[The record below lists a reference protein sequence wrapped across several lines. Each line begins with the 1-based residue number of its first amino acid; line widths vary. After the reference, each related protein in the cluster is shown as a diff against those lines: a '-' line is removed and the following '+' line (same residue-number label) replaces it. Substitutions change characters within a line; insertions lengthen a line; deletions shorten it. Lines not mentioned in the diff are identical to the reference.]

1 MDTSTARGSVAVGQP
16 GTALGRVFLDS
27 HGGRGSE
34 LLPAVRDALSSAGV
48 QLHEL
53 SGILVGA
60 GPGSFTGVR
69 IAAAT
74 AKGLARGLELPLWA
88 FSSLAAGGATADVL
102 SPPAAGFDQ
111 PETSLPYAGGLSGL
125 PRCILFDARGDR
137 VYAACY
143 RFRPEG
149 PPAVVIPPQ
158 STDLRG
164 VLAAVRAMNENV
176 AFAGDG
182 AQRHQEVIREA
193 GFPVM
198 APPAGTPTGD
208 GLLHLLALDP
218 DAPPLQNP
226 GAWEPEYL
234 RASSAERERPAGPE
248 HERGAGS

>member
-1 MDTSTARGSVAVGQP
+1 
-16 GTALGRVFLDS
+16 
-27 HGGRGSE
+27 
-34 LLPAVRDALSSAGV
+34 LSSAGV
-48 QLHEL
+48 ELGEL

-74 AKGLARGLELPLWA
+74 AKGLARALELPLWA

-102 SPPAAGFDQ
+102 SSPAAGFDQ

-125 PRCILFDARGDR
+125 PRCVLFDARGDR

-143 RFRPEG
+143 LFRPQG
-149 PPAVVIPPQ
+149 PPRVLIPPR
-158 STDLRG
+158 STDVRG
-164 VLAAVRAMNENV
+164 VLAAVREMDENV

-182 AQRHQEVIREA
+182 AQRHQKVIREA
-193 GFPVM
+193 GYPVM

-208 GLLHLLALDP
+208 GLLRLLALDP
-218 DAPPLQNP
+218 GARPLQNP

-234 RASSAERERPAGPE
+234 RASSAERESPHGPE
-248 HERGAGS
+248 HEGAPRP